1 MNEQKPKYNIKIK
14 NAKEIT
20 SIEKAYNL
28 DLLMLGSWSIS
39 EIILINVSG
48 DISKINKKDISKLEG
63 HKKGVSCLK
72 YFEPKFVLISG
83 GYDCQV
89 IVWNMKLKSK
99 IIKFTAHQHY
109 ICSIQIESNCEF
121 FYTISRDNTIKE
133 WNTKTGQLSAEFSK
147 YFSNTCKDSFTLTPC
162 EKFIA
167 ACNYEKNYKID
178 MFNIL
183 TKKVFCD
190 FNDHMKYNKNESDLK
205 SNQEKKYSF
214 LNSL

>member
-1 MNEQKPKYNIKIK
+1 MNELNPKYNIKIK
-14 NAKEIT
+14 NANEIT

-39 EIILINVSG
+39 EIILINVSS
-48 DISKINKKDISKLEG
+48 DISKINKDHISKLEG

-83 GYDCQV
+83 GYDCQI
-89 IVWNMKLKSK
+89 IVWNMKSKSK
-99 IIKFTAHQHY
+99 IINFTAHKHY
-109 ICSIQIESNCEF
+109 ICSIQIESNSEF

-133 WNTKTGQLSAEFSK
+133 WNTKTGQLSTEFSK
-147 YFSNTCKDSFTLTPC
+147 YFSNTCQNSFTLSPC

-167 ACNYEKNYKID
+167 ACNYEKNYKVD

-190 FNDHMKYNKNESDLK
+190 FDDHKKTIERESEIKPNK
-205 SNQEKKYSF
+205 EKK
-214 LNSL
+214 